1 MAAKVE
7 RLNMQQTLLQVN
19 YGLPLEA
26 NRAYTDVQCSRTAL
40 SKVQVLSK
48 KGYLILK
55 IEKGYLCYEIAT
67 KTYTDLLMI
76 NDSIYWTIYFL
87 LHFRQGPYFHDVV
100 YQSLK
105 NVCSYFLAKK
115 KCMLIDFL

>member
-1 MAAKVE
+1 
-7 RLNMQQTLLQVN
+7 MQQTLLQVN

-26 NRAYTDVQCSRTAL
+26 NRAYTDVQCSMTAL

-76 NDSIYWTIYFL
+76 NDSIYGNIFVYYMSGRVPVFMML
-87 LHFRQGPYFHDVV
+87 CISPYRMHARISF
-100 YQSLK
+100 Q
-105 NVCSYFLAKK
+105 KK
-115 KCMLIDFL
+115 RRMYAGRFF

>member
-26 NRAYTDVQCSRTAL
+26 NRAYTDVQCSMTAL

-67 KTYTDLLMI
+67 KTYTDLMMI
-76 NDSIYWTIYFL
+76 NDSIYWTINFFTTFPAGTL
-87 LHFRQGPYFHDVV
+87 F
-100 YQSLK
+100 S
-105 NVCSYFLAKK
+105 
-115 KCMLIDFL
+115 